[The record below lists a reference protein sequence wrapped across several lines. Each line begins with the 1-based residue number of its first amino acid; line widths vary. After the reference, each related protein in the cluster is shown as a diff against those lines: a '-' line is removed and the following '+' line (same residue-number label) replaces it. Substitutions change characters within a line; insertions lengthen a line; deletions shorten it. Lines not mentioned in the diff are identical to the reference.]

1 LFILLIFKD
10 GRIIPV
16 SLTVSPIRDDRGDI
30 IGVSKIARDLTETQR
45 IHSGL
50 ERREALLRSI
60 LDTVPDAMIVIDK
73 QGDVHSFSVAAVRLF
88 GYTSAEM
95 VGRNISVLLPS
106 IDWQRQH
113 PDGTHD
119 AGPHGPGSHGP
130 GSHGPGSDG
139 PGSHGPRSHGAASRG
154 PGPHSVAF
162 GATGE
167 HPIIGFGQRRD
178 RSTFPM
184 KLVIGEVN
192 LPRTR
197 LFTAFV
203 QDQTEPV
210 ERERELRSA
219 NTELERL
226 ARNLTTARDV
236 ADRAN

>member
-1 LFILLIFKD
+1 
-10 GRIIPV
+10 
-16 SLTVSPIRDDRGDI
+16 
-30 IGVSKIARDLTETQR
+30 
-45 IHSGL
+45 
-50 ERREALLRSI
+50 
-60 LDTVPDAMIVIDK
+60 
-73 QGDVHSFSVAAVRLF
+73 
-88 GYTSAEM
+88 
-95 VGRNISVLLPS
+95 
-106 IDWQRQH
+106 
-113 PDGTHD
+113 
-119 AGPHGPGSHGP
+119 
-130 GSHGPGSDG
+130 
-139 PGSHGPRSHGAASRG
+139 
-154 PGPHSVAF
+154 VAF

-219 NTELERL
+219 NTELECL